1 MIQLAFLPSDW
12 SLKEEANMKGRIG
25 FFVGVMASLLW
36 MEFSAQAQDLGPG
49 FTKVKDGI
57 YVFAPAATTT
67 TCSFVVTQE
76 GVVMIDSC
84 NSPLDSRRMLA
95 AMKKVTDKPIVFL
108 IDTETH
114 SDHTGNHFIFSPPAT
129 IINHEGAG
137 AGMRKEYNPKRAETL
152 AAQSPAMREA
162 VQGYKMITPHIEY
175 KDKMTITLGER
186 TFELIYLKNVH
197 SEADTAI
204 WLPKERVL
212 FSASAANVRRF
223 LNLRPAV
230 VISDVLASYKLMKSL
245 NPEVVVTG
253 HGPVTTTKVFDEY
266 EGFYTLLL
274 KRVGEMTAQGKS
286 LDEIKKELK
295 MPEYADWHDQERLA
309 ANIDAAYRSLKK

>member
-1 MIQLAFLPSDW
+1 MKMRFVVFGFIY
-12 SLKEEANMKGRIG
+12 SLVLGSAL
-25 FFVGVMASLLW
+25 SL
-36 MEFSAQAQDLGPG
+36 QAQELGPG

-57 YVFAPAATTT
+57 YVFAPDATTT

-95 AMKKVTDKPIVFL
+95 AIKKVTDKPVVFL

-114 SDHTGNHFIFSPPAT
+114 NDHTANHFVFSPPAT

-137 AGMRKEYNPKRAETL
+137 VAMRKGFDPKRGETL
-152 AAQSPAMREA
+152 AAKSPELREA
-162 VQGYKMITPHIEY
+162 VQGYKMIAPQIEY
-175 KDKMTITLGER
+175 KDRMTINLGER

-212 FSASAANVRRF
+212 FAAAAAVVRG
-223 LNLRPAV
+223 LQNLRPSV
-230 VISDVLASYKLMKSL
+230 VIADVLASYKLMKAL
-245 NPEVVVTG
+245 NPEVVITG
-253 HGPVTTTKVFDEY
+253 HGPPTTAKVFDEY
-266 EGFYTLLL
+266 EQFYTLLL
-274 KRVGEMTAQGKS
+274 KRVGEMVAQNRS
-286 LDEIKKELK
+286 LGEIQRELK
-295 MPEYADWHDQERLA
+295 MPEYADWAGQDRLGLY
-309 ANIDAAYRSLKK
+309 IDAVYKSVKK

>member
-1 MIQLAFLPSDW
+1 MNAKVMSKLLVYSFLVGWAS
-12 SLKEEANMKGRIG
+12 SL
-25 FFVGVMASLLW
+25 S
-36 MEFSAQAQDLGPG
+36 AQDLGPG

-57 YVFAPAATTT
+57 YVYAPDATTT

-84 NSPLDSRRMLA
+84 NSPLDSRKMA
-95 AMKKVTDKPIVFL
+95 AAIKKVTDKPVVFL

-114 SDHTGNHFIFSPPAT
+114 SDHTANHFIFSPPAA

-137 AGMRKEYNPKRAETL
+137 AGMRKEFDPKRAETL
-152 AAQSPAMREA
+152 AAKSPEMRAALE
-162 VQGYKMITPHIEY
+162 GFRMITPHIEY
-175 KDKMTITLGER
+175 KDKMTINLGER

-212 FSASAANVRRF
+212 FAASAANVRRF
-223 LNLRPAV
+223 INLRPSV
-230 VISDVLASYKLMKSL
+230 VIPDVLASYKLMKSL

-253 HGPVTTTKVFDEY
+253 HGPPTTTKVFDEY
-266 EGFYTLLL
+266 EAFYTLLL
-274 KRVGEMTAQGKS
+274 KRVGEMATQGKS

-295 MPEYADWHDQERLA
+295 MPEYADWHDQNRLA
-309 ANIDAAYRSLKK
+309 VNIDAAYKTVKK